1 MTSATKTK
9 EGRQKVRPG
18 NVFPETVQCFGSEE
32 NVLGGRK
39 MFWGTKLEKLN
50 LSKVLLLSCKFAFKV
65 RTHKHRNS

>member
-32 NVLGGRK
+32 NVLGVKK
-39 MFWGTKLEKLN
+39 MFCGGNKTG
-50 LSKVLLLSCKFAFKV
+50 KVEFE
-65 RTHKHRNS
+65 